1 MIRSAF
7 LAQDPTV
14 RTSKKMSMEMST
26 DIRAES
32 LTVAFKNWQ
41 NLVLGTVL
49 MAFSAYL
56 SLSAGDFITS
66 TTTELQG
73 WAMLVIAGYAFVS
86 ALYLGLSTLSTHSR
100 IAQTLP
106 GVIDHFK
113 GFIVA
118 SIFYAVGYFL
128 LYIETSALPTTQLLS
143 QALSLII
150 GGAFFLVAVVIGV
163 ASAFGAHKQP

>member
-1 MIRSAF
+1 
-7 LAQDPTV
+7 
-14 RTSKKMSMEMST
+14 MSTEMST

-32 LTVAFKNWQ
+32 LTVAFKHWQ
-41 NLVLGTVL
+41 NLAVGTVL

-56 SLSAGDFITS
+56 TISARDFITT

-73 WAMLVIAGYAFVS
+73 WALLVIAGYAFVS
-86 ALYLGLSTLSTHSR
+86 ALYLGLSTLSMR
-100 IAQTLP
+100 GPIAQTLP
-106 GVIDHFK
+106 GVIDYFK

-128 LYIETSALPTTQLLS
+128 LYIETSALPRTEILS

-150 GGAFFLVAVVIGV
+150 GGALFLVAAVIAV
-163 ASAFGAHKQP
+163 ASAFRAHK

>member
-1 MIRSAF
+1 
-7 LAQDPTV
+7 
-14 RTSKKMSMEMST
+14 MST

-32 LTVAFKNWQ
+32 LNVAFKHWQ
-41 NLVLGTVL
+41 SLAVGTVL

-56 SLSAGDFITS
+56 TISARDFIT
-66 TTTELQG
+66 TTTSELQG
-73 WAMLVIAGYAFVS
+73 WALLVIAGYAFVS
-86 ALYLGLSTLSTHSR
+86 ALYLGLSTLSMR
-100 IAQTLP
+100 GPIAQTLP

-128 LYIETSALPTTQLLS
+128 LYIETSALPRPEILS

>member
-1 MIRSAF
+1 
-7 LAQDPTV
+7 
-14 RTSKKMSMEMST
+14 MST

-32 LTVAFKNWQ
+32 LTVAFKHWQ
-41 NLVLGTVL
+41 NLAVGTVL

-56 SLSAGDFITS
+56 TISARYFITT

-73 WAMLVIAGYAFVS
+73 WALLVIAGYAFVS
-86 ALYLGLSTLSTHSR
+86 ALYLGLSTLSMR
-100 IAQTLP
+100 GPIAQTLP
-106 GVIDHFK
+106 GVIDYFK

-128 LYIETSALPTTQLLS
+128 LYIETSALPRTEILS

-150 GGAFFLVAVVIGV
+150 GGALFLVAAVIAV
-163 ASAFGAHKQP
+163 ASAFRAHK

>member
-1 MIRSAF
+1 M
-7 LAQDPTV
+7 
-14 RTSKKMSMEMST
+14 T

-32 LTVAFKNWQ
+32 LRTAFKHWQ
-41 NLVLGTVL
+41 NLAVGTVL

-56 SLSAGDFITS
+56 TISAKSFITT

-73 WAMLVIAGYAFVS
+73 WAMLVIAGYAFVA
-86 ALYLGLSTLSTHSR
+86 ALYLGLSILSAHSSLP
-100 IAQTLP
+100 QSLP

-118 SIFYAVGYFL
+118 GIFYAVGYYL
-128 LYIETSALPTTQLLS
+128 LNIETSALPASQALS

-150 GGAFFLVAVVIGV
+150 GGALFLVAAVIAI
-163 ASAFGAHKQP
+163 ASAFIPHK